1 MAQTINKEEAKR
13 NRKERLEA
21 YVAAAH
27 LRFAP
32 AGPPWRPCVRGMR
45 QNCRLDGLL
54 EFRDGLLGHS
64 LLLVGPSENCMLPWI
79 VRLRFQELRR
89 QADCL
94 IVIPGGE
101 AMPAEA
107 GVQSVSD
114 RIQLHGAPALG
125 LRFGKPAHGHKVV
138 RMFMADIGVAWVK
151 LQRAL
156 EFLLRSRKIPVVVQ
170 LGQRQRTMALRQ
182 ALVFLY
188 CQTRRFLHLA
198 PALAGGYCAE
208 EGQKRV
214 SFGHMGVGRG
224 VVRIELDGLT
234 VVVDAFLQ
242 IEIIEVVVC
251 PKVVL
256 VRLDVH
262 CLHVWRWGWLRTTQ
276 AAFDLLGDR
285 RRYLILQGEHVGEVA
300 FKSIGPEMP
309 IVRGAN

>member
-1 MAQTINKEEAKR
+1 
-13 NRKERLEA
+13 
-21 YVAAAH
+21 
-27 LRFAP
+27 
-32 AGPPWRPCVRGMR
+32 
-45 QNCRLDGLL
+45 
-54 EFRDGLLGHS
+54 
-64 LLLVGPSENCMLPWI
+64 MLPWI

-138 RMFMADIGVAWVK
+138 
-151 LQRAL
+151 
-156 EFLLRSRKIPVVVQ
+156 
-170 LGQRQRTMALRQ
+170 
-182 ALVFLY
+182 
-188 CQTRRFLHLA
+188 
-198 PALAGGYCAE
+198 
-208 EGQKRV
+208 
-214 SFGHMGVGRG
+214 
-224 VVRIELDGLT
+224 
-234 VVVDAFLQ
+234 
-242 IEIIEVVVC
+242 
-251 PKVVL
+251 L

-262 CLHVWRWGWLRTTQ
+262 CLHVWRWGWPRTTQ
-276 AAFDLLGDR
+276 SAFDLLGDR